1 MKVGELMKSKCIKNR
16 IDLIANYTEIFLSL
30 LLIIGILLLSI
41 GIFKDIFKIILSI
54 NEPKISIDINEFLE
68 HVIALII
75 GVEFVKMLTKH
86 NFNSVID
93 VLVFAIARQSIINH
107 NMIDILIGVLSM
119 GILFIIKIFLYRS
132 NQDNKKEYK
141 FF

>member
-119 GILFIIKIFLYRS
+119 GILFIIKIFYRS